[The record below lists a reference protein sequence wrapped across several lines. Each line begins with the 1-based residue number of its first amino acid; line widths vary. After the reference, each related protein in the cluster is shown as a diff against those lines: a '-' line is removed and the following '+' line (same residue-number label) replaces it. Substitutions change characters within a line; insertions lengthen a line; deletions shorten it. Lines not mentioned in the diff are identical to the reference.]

1 MKLSQTAQD
10 LLARIPPGVATRL
23 EGVLEKVPGVGQ
35 KVRAEKKKIALE
47 LKHGV
52 EKQRP
57 KELTMS
63 ALPQKPVDGAT
74 VLSTLKALTER
85 ESPKWREGKVSG
97 GVYHGDPAHLRLL
110 DEVYALFSQTNPLH
124 ADVWPSVARFESEIV
139 AMTAQ
144 LLGGDPR
151 STDDANVVCGT
162 LSSGGTES
170 IMLAVKSY
178 REHARSRGR
187 RGRLSLVVPASAH
200 PAFDKA
206 GHTLEVDVIRV
217 PVGSDGRANVKA
229 MKAALRRSTIAM
241 VGSAPS
247 FPHGVID
254 PIEELS
260 ELARARRIG
269 FHTDAC
275 LGGFVLPFAR
285 ELGYPVPRFD
295 FSLPGVTSMS
305 ADTHKFGY
313 AAKGSSVVLYRGRAL
328 RRSQYFIT
336 PDWSGGLYATPGFAG
351 SRPGALVASAWA
363 ALVTTGKK
371 GYLDATRAVLETAA
385 KVRDAIRA
393 IPELEVVGD
402 PLWVIA
408 FRSRKVDVYRV
419 LDEMTARGWSLNG
432 LQKPA
437 AVHLCVTLR
446 HTQPGVAERFA
457 EDLRASVE
465 AAKGAPV
472 EGGMAPVY
480 GLASSLPFKGLVGDL
495 LAAYLDALHD
505 P

>member
-1 MKLSQTAQD
+1 MKLSQSAQD
-10 LLARIPPGVATRL
+10 LLARVPPSLATRL
-23 EGVLEKVPGVGQ
+23 EGVLDRLPGVGA
-35 KVRAEKKKIALE
+35 KVREEKKKVASE
-47 LKHGV
+47 LKASVGKH
-52 EKQRP
+52 RP
-57 KELTMS
+57 KEL
-63 ALPQKPVDGAT
+63 AVAVLPDAPVAADT
-74 VLSTLKALTER
+74 VLATLKTFCER
-85 ESPKWREGKVSG
+85 ESPRWREGKVSG
-97 GVYHGDPAHLRLL
+97 GVYHGDAKHVALL
-110 DEVYALFSQTNPLH
+110 DAVYALYSQANPLH
-124 ADVWPSVARFESEIV
+124 ADVWPSVARFEAEIV

-144 LLGGDPR
+144 LLGGDPH
-151 STDDANVVCGT
+151 SSDDAQVVCGT

-178 REHARSRGR
+178 RDHAQRGRSRK
-187 RGRLSLVVPASAH
+187 RLSLVAPASAH

-206 GHTLEVDVIRV
+206 GHTLGVDVVRV
-217 PVGSDGRANVKA
+217 PVAKDGRADVKA
-229 MKAALRRSTIAM
+229 MKRALKGHTALM

-247 FPHGVID
+247 FPHGLID

-260 ELARARRIG
+260 ELARARGIG
-269 FHTDAC
+269 FHTDGC

-363 ALVTTGKK
+363 AMVTTGRR
-371 GYLDATRAVLETAA
+371 GYLDATRAVLEAAA
-385 KVRDAIRA
+385 KVRAAIA
-393 IPELEVVGD
+393 ALPELEVIGD

-408 FRSRKVDVYRV
+408 FRSSRVDVYRV

-432 LQKPA
+432 LQKPP

-446 HTQPGVAERFA
+446 HTQPGVVERFA
-457 EDLRASVE
+457 KDLADSVA
-465 AAKGAPV
+465 AAKGAPR

-495 LAAYLDALHD
+495 LAAYLDAVHD